1 MTSTLSDIVNE
12 TLITLSGYTALQDQA
27 TSLAG
32 NMLAGDL
39 TFTTNGNIQLSKGL
53 VEIDDELIWIDSYS
67 STTNIAVVSP
77 YGRGY
82 RGTTPAAHSAGTR
95 ITLAPSFP
103 RSQVERSISA
113 AIDGVYPDLFGIG
126 TTTFSFSPA
135 INTYSIPA
143 DVIDVI
149 SVAWQTVG
157 PTKEWIPI
165 KDFRLDL
172 VADPTTW
179 ATGKTITIYSPVVA
193 GRTIS
198 IRYTNKPPTLVNLT
212 DVFETVT
219 GLPSSCRE
227 VVVLGAAY
235 RMAAYLDLGRISTVS
250 AEAAAVGGQ
259 GANPVGTGANMSRLL
274 KQMYQDRLLVEIRRQ
289 QEQFKPRVHRT
300 R

>member
-1 MTSTLSDIVNE
+1 MTSTYSDIINE
-12 TLITLSGYTALQDQA
+12 TLLTLSGLTALQDQA
-27 TSLAG
+27 TSLTN

-39 TFTTNGNIQLSKGL
+39 TFVTNGTVQLSKGL
-53 VEIDDELIWIDSYS
+53 VEIDDELIWVDSWDK
-67 STTNIAVVSP
+67 TTNIATVAP

-82 RGTTPAAHSAGTR
+82 RGTTAASHSSGAR
-95 ITLAPSFP
+95 ITLAPTFP
-103 RSQVERSISA
+103 RFNIERNVNA
-113 AIDGVYPDLFGIG
+113 TIDALYPDLYGIG

-135 INTYSIPA
+135 ITTYAIPA
-143 DVIDVI
+143 DIINII

-165 KDFRLDL
+165 KEYRTDL
-172 VADPTTW
+172 TADPTTW
-179 ATGKTITIYSPVVA
+179 ATGKTISLYSPIVA
-193 GRTIS
+193 GRTVS
-198 IRYTNKPPTLVNLT
+198 IRYQNKPPLLANQT

-227 VVVLGAAY
+227 VVVLGTAY
-235 RMAAYLDLGRISTVS
+235 RVAAILDLGRISAVA

-259 GANPVGTGANMSRLL
+259 GANPVGTGANMSRML

-289 QEQFKPRVHRT
+289 QQQYPPRVHRT

>member
-1 MTSTLSDIVNE
+1 MTSTLTNIVDE
-12 TLITLSGYTALQDQA
+12 TLFVLSGYTALQDQA
-27 TSLAG
+27 TSLTNNIAS
-32 NMLAGDL
+32 GDL
-39 TFTTNGNIQLSKGL
+39 VFTTNGNVQLSKGL
-53 VEIDDELIWIDSYS
+53 VEIDDELIWVDSWDKI
-67 STTNIAVVSP
+67 TNMATVAP

-82 RGTTPAAHSAGTR
+82 RGTTPTSHTAGAR
-95 ITLAPSFP
+95 ITLAPTFP

-113 AIDGVYPDLFGIG
+113 TIDALYPDLFGIG

-135 INTYSIPA
+135 VNTYAIPA

-149 SVAWQTVG
+149 AVAWQTVG
-157 PTKEWIPI
+157 PSKEWIPV

-179 ATGKTITIYSPVVA
+179 ATGKTITLYSPIVA
-193 GRTIS
+193 GRTVS
-198 IRYTNKPPTLVNLT
+198 IRYTNKPPVLVNLT

-227 VVVLGAAY
+227 VVVLGTAY
-235 RMAAYLDLGRISTVS
+235 RVATYLDLGRISTVGPD
-250 AEAAAVGGQ
+250 AAAVGGQ
-259 GANPVGTGANMSRLL
+259 GSNPVGTGANISRML